1 MANAAEV
8 GSMKSAPKGSLI
20 GWSPEPGVALEAK
33 EAASSATAVLKESRA
48 VSEVKTLAMAENPM
62 NSGLAAGLTVLS
74 DLSTGTTLQGTA
86 ESGTLT
92 ASTAAEQAGK
102 LNDLLV
108 GHVLHVKRASLDSV
122 AVVVRPDANTELLLD
137 IRQRSGQIEVY
148 LRCEPGNAAAL
159 QGDWDRLERSLA
171 AQGARLAP
179 LNEAPPQREVGLPR
193 SNQPS
198 PGQGEADTHRRS
210 PRPNPV
216 VLDDL
221 PMVGSLT
228 EPLRRRPVRSLLSA
242 RRGWELWA

>member
-1 MANAAEV
+1 
-8 GSMKSAPKGSLI
+8 MKSAPKGSLI
-20 GWSPEPGVALEAK
+20 GWSPETGAALEAK
-33 EAASSATAVLKESRA
+33 EAASSATTALKESRA
-48 VSEVKTLAMAENPM
+48 VSEVKTLALQEDAM

-74 DLSTGTTLQGTA
+74 DLSTGIPLRGAA

-137 IRQRSGQIEVY
+137 IRQRSGQVEVY
-148 LRCEPGNAAAL
+148 VRCEQGNAAAL
-159 QGDWDRLERSLA
+159 RGDWDRLERSLA

-179 LNEAPPQREVGLPR
+179 LNEAPPQREIGLPR

-198 PGQGEADTHRRS
+198 PGHSEADTRRRS
-210 PRPNPV
+210 HRPNPV

-228 EPLRRRPVRSLLSA
+228 EPLRRRPVRSLLAA